1 VSAEPVGEET
11 GPAPGGQ
18 RGAYGLR
25 LTGLAGGAARLVP
38 APPEWPLLELVR
50 READWP
56 ARERETEDEADTRHA
71 RVLLRD
77 DAAVIRLVGGGR
89 IRLDREPPRA
99 TFRVQAPLVDEE
111 LLHPHLGGVAAIFAH
126 WAGRNAFH
134 AGGMVVDGRAWGVL
148 GDRRSGKS
156 SLLATVAA
164 AGHGI
169 VCDDVLVVDGREI
182 FAGPRFIDLRE
193 DAAGHLGVGEP
204 LGIVGARARWRVP
217 LAAIPPAVPLAGW
230 IVLAWSEG
238 PEIAIETVEP
248 TRRLPLLAASLT
260 LGAPP
265 REATALLTL
274 AALPMLE
281 FARPRDWRS
290 AARVADAMAD
300 VLARS

>member
-1 VSAEPVGEET
+1 VT
-11 GPAPGGQ
+11 GLS
-18 RGAYGLR
+18 RGAE
-25 LTGLAGGAARLVP
+25 RLVP
-38 APPEWPLLELVR
+38 APREWPLLELVR

-56 ARERETEDEADTRHA
+56 PRPRETEDEADRRHA
-71 RVLLRD
+71 RVTLRD

-89 IRLDREPPRA
+89 IRLEREPPRA

-134 AGGMVVDGRAWGVL
+134 AGGIVVDGRAWGVL

-156 SLLATVAA
+156 SLLATVAS

-169 VCDDVLVVDGREI
+169 VCDDVLVVDGHEV

-193 DAAGHLGVGEP
+193 DAAKELGGGEP
-204 LGIVGARARWRVP
+204 LGVVGARKRWRVP
-217 LAAIPPAVPLAGW
+217 LAAIPAAVPLAGW
-230 IVLAWSEG
+230 VVLAWSED
-238 PEIAIETVEP
+238 PEITIETVEP
-248 TRRLPLLAASLT
+248 NRRLQLLGSSLT

-265 REATALLTL
+265 LDATTLLTL

-281 FARPRDWRS
+281 LARPRDWGS
-290 AARVADAMAD
+290 AARVADA
-300 VLARS
+300 LAAALSRS